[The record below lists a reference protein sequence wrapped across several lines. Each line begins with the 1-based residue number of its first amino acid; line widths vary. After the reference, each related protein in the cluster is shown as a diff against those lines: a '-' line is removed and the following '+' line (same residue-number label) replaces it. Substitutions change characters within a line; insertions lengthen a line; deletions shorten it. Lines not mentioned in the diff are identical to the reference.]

1 MPKFG
6 DEVFNNKG
14 IIDVFAK
21 THNKD
26 FYDESDKFQLTRHD
40 LTVLSLWAKG
50 GDSAA
55 SRVQRQ
61 GLQVI
66 KKPFHQ
72 CWFTFSKELKN
83 NNKWKKHFTETQL

>member
-6 DEVFNNKG
+6 DEVFNNN
-14 IIDVFAK
+14 VFAK

-26 FYDESDKFQLTRHD
+26 FYDESDKFQVTRHD
-40 LTVLSLWAKG
+40 LTALSLWAKG

-55 SRVQRQ
+55 SHVQRQ